1 MELAAWYNA
10 HRLQRLGSCYFSFR
24 SLATAEVW
32 SQLGHEQNKVGSLYL
47 EAIMMTK
54 AQNGMSQ
61 LHSPLALSAK
71 FYVCFVRKITI
82 GDLESHFL
90 INNFCFVDR
99 INGVLFWKENFLG
112 LSLIQRRRLQLS
124 AWHHCGGQ
132 FWIAV
137 GIKGIFFPNGLQ
149 VILPPSIVNTR
160 VALSLKNWAMFQ
172 KEKISSKRD
181 LSTFLK

>member
-24 SLATAEVW
+24 FLATAEVW

-47 EAIMMTK
+47 EAIMMK
-54 AQNGMSQ
+54 KVQNGMSQ

-99 INGVLFWKENFLG
+99 INGVLFQKENFLG

-124 AWHHCGGQ
+124 A
-132 FWIAV
+132 
-137 GIKGIFFPNGLQ
+137 
-149 VILPPSIVNTR
+149 
-160 VALSLKNWAMFQ
+160 
-172 KEKISSKRD
+172 
-181 LSTFLK
+181 